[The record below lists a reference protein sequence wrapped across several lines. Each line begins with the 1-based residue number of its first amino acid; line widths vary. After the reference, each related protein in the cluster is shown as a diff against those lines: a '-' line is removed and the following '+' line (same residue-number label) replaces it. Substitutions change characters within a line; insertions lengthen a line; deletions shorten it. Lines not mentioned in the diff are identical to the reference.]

1 MDEDIH
7 VAIINGPAH
16 TGRAHVSNVVDGGW
30 ATRVHQ
36 AKPFTYGTINSS
48 VTEEELVFDI
58 DKGLLRMGG
67 SARRLVSL
75 QF

>member
-1 MDEDIH
+1 M
-7 VAIINGPAH
+7 
-16 TGRAHVSNVVDGGW
+16 
-30 ATRVHQ
+30 HQ
-36 AKPFTYGTINSS
+36 AINSS
-48 VTEEELVFDI
+48 ITEEEFVFDI